1 MRLFCVAVLVTFL
14 FAGQAFAAEKAGF
27 KTEKEKR
34 SYSIG
39 YDLGINLFKKQSIE
53 VDSKVLARGIQDAL
67 SGKKA
72 AMTEQEMS
80 NTLMA
85 LQQEFMTKR
94 TAQLKEAAD
103 KNKKDGDD
111 FLAENKTRPGITVLP
126 DGLQY
131 KVITEGKGATPKPG
145 EKVKVH
151 YKGTLIDGTEF
162 DSSYKRG
169 TPAEFESDKV
179 IAGWREAL
187 SLMKEGSKLQVF
199 IPSDLAYGESG
210 RPGIPPN
217 AVLIFEMEL
226 ISIVK

>member
-1 MRLFCVAVLVTFL
+1 VAVLVTFL
-14 FAGQAFAAEKAGF
+14 FAGQAVAAEKAGF

-39 YDLGINLFKKQSIE
+39 YDLGNNLFKKQSIE
-53 VDSKVLARGIQDAL
+53 VDTKTLAKGIQDAL

-72 AMTEQEMS
+72 AMSEQEMRD
-80 NTLMA
+80 TLMA
-85 LQQEFMTKR
+85 LQQELMTKR
-94 TAQLKEAAD
+94 TAQLKETAD
-103 KNKKDGDD
+103 KNKKDGEA
-111 FLAENKTRPGITVLP
+111 FLAENKTKPGITVLP

-145 EKVKVH
+145 EKVKCH
-151 YKGTLIDGTEF
+151 YSGTLIDGTEF

-187 SLMKEGSKLQVF
+187 SLMKEGSKWQVF
-199 IPSDLAYGESG
+199 IPSDLAYGEPG

-217 AVLIFEMEL
+217 SVLIFEMEL